1 MTTNSK
7 IVIVICA
14 AAAVFIAVS
23 IYSPTASTG
32 DREATPSREVPLRT
46 MQPSPAILAQV
57 ARDQKPRESVN
68 PTSAQEEV
76 LKVIGDGLRSLET
89 EDSAERARRA
99 KAGHLAMESFLENW
113 KPVGKTAHELKALF
127 GMAKEEN
134 DGHLLYAF
142 DNGNYA
148 WLYQF
153 AIRDGRVVELTR
165 PLSE

>member
-1 MTTNSK
+1 MTNNSK
-7 IVIVICA
+7 IVILIC

-23 IYSPTASTG
+23 IYGPRYPTH
-32 DREATPSREVPLRT
+32 DQATTQSKEVPHRN
-46 MQPSPAILAQV
+46 MPPRSILAQ
-57 ARDQKPRESVN
+57 AANDQISHEPVES
-68 PTSAQEEV
+68 TSAREEV
-76 LKVIGDGLRSLET
+76 LKVIGDGLRSLEN
-89 EDSAERARRA
+89 EDNAERARLA
-99 KAGHLAMESFLENW
+99 KTGHLAMESFLQNW
-113 KPVGKTAHELKALF
+113 NPVGKTTHELKTLF

-134 DGHLLYAF
+134 DDYLLYSF